1 MQLHQTAD
9 RSQQTELPKA
19 MEQVGGWVKDR
30 LPTRHKGR
38 KARFWRKANVPGV
51 ETPDEEEL

>member
-1 MQLHQTAD
+1 
-9 RSQQTELPKA
+9 